1 MSKQHKTPAKALN
14 PNSDWVWGAEAI
26 GIEINQPRSKVYRMI
41 ARGDLDSAIRRFGHR
56 TIAASRTRLRELIA
70 GAE

>member
-1 MSKQHKTPAKALN
+1 
-14 PNSDWVWGAEAI
+14 VWGAEAI